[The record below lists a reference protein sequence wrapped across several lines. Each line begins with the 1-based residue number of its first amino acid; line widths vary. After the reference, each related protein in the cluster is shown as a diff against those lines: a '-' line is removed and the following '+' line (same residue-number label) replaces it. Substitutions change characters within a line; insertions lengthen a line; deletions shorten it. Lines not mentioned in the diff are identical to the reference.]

1 MNQPGSFHPVSST
14 ASVLWDHLSGDGT
27 SGNIVF
33 SPFGIYLLLAAL
45 NEGAS
50 GKTAEVLAAF
60 LGIVSPESIRAEAAR
75 YFTFPSRRTSESIL
89 TLANLFLIKDTFN
102 VSENFL
108 KTIRDYY
115 RFYAERSAFDS
126 AALTRINQWASENT
140 DGRINEVLRAL
151 TPDEVMVLVNSILFT
166 GQWETPFQSG
176 ATRPGKFTNL
186 DGTVSEAKMMFLRG
200 EMEYYHYAEYS
211 AVRLKYTGGRFSMI
225 FLLPEANSPGGEVFS
240 TVLREGIPFPKG
252 GSFGELR
259 APRIELSNEI
269 NADEILKKAGLA
281 NLFSPDADLTG
292 INPGGRLNANRIIQR
307 NSLTVDEAGTI
318 AASVTAA
325 TVAFRGMNPRK
336 PDFSMTCD
344 RTYYLLLSDEL
355 FGVPLIAARVGE
367 I

>member
-1 MNQPGSFHPVSST
+1 MNQPGSFQKVSSV
-14 ASVLWDHLSGDGT
+14 ASVLWDNLPESGN

-50 GKTAEVLAAF
+50 GKTAEILSAF
-60 LGIVSPESIRAEAAR
+60 LGIGSPEPVRAEAVR
-75 YFTFPSRRTSESIL
+75 FFTFPSRRTSESLL
-89 TLANLFLIKDTFN
+89 TIANLFLIKNTFN

-108 KTIRDYY
+108 LTIREYY

-126 AALTRINQWASENT
+126 AVLTTVNKWASENT
-140 DGRINEVLRAL
+140 GGRINEVLRAL

-176 ATRPGKFTNL
+176 ATRQGNFTNL
-186 DGTVSEAKMMFLRG
+186 DGTISGANMMFLRD
-200 EMEYYHYAEYS
+200 EMEYYHCADYS

-225 FLLPEANSPGGEVFS
+225 FLLPEADASGGGIFS
-240 TVLREGIPFPKG
+240 TVLSDGIPFPKG
-252 GSFGELR
+252 GSYGELR
-259 APRIELSNEI
+259 APRIGLSNEI

-281 NLFSPDADLTG
+281 NLFSPDANLTG
-292 INPGGRLNANRIIQR
+292 INPDGMLNANRVIQR
-307 NSLTVDEAGTI
+307 NSLSVDEAGTI

-336 PDFSMTCD
+336 PDFSITCD
-344 RTYYLLLSDEL
+344 RTYYLLLRDEV
-355 FGVPLIAARVGE
+355 FGVPLIAARVAE
-367 I
+367 M